1 MRENL
6 LNKKDNSVK
15 SAEKYA
21 LRYFDDLR
29 NHFSLTDSQ
38 LINLLKNCIDK
49 LKKKNPQKKWWQI
62 FQKMIR

>member
-6 LNKKDNSVK
+6 LNKKDNSVQ

-29 NHFSLTDSQ
+29 KHFNLTDLQ
-38 LINLLKNCIDK
+38 LIDLLKNCISR
-49 LKKKNPQKKWWQI
+49 LKRNNPQKKWWQI
-62 FQKMIR
+62 F

>member
-6 LNKKDNSVK
+6 LNKKDNSVQ

-29 NHFSLTDSQ
+29 KHFNLTDLQ
-38 LINLLKNCIDK
+38 LIDLLKNCISR
-49 LKKKNPQKKWWQI
+49 LKRNNHQKKWWQI
-62 FQKMIR
+62 F